1 MVSAEI
7 TSTEFLMRVWRE
19 QCQPGEFVC
28 LSAKGSSWKDY
39 SFPFDDN
46 LEHELEQ
53 WLENHKTRDMYFCP
67 LPFREGRRVKSGVLR
82 SRFLWSDIDDG
93 DWQKSEPTV
102 LWESSPGRFQG
113 LWKLPNAVDP
123 ERAAEMSKAMAYHI
137 GADRGGWDLTQVL
150 RIPGTPNLKYGEK
163 PTVTFRHWNSRLLKS
178 VPQGVLDRWR
188 KALPQKL
195 VRIIEGPAEQG
206 KRSDM
211 LWYLEH
217 EMCDL
222 GVPIKDVFEIL
233 RGSAWNKYKDRGD
246 EDERFESEMQKIR
259 ADRGEKGSQVV
270 EEDSPGLN
278 IISYKELMRK
288 MDTVQG
294 WLIEGLWMKGSQGII
309 GGQPKSFKS
318 TLCMDMLFSVATGF
332 PFLGREVH
340 QKGPVLIIQNEN
352 AEWIM
357 KDRLKKLANVHGVLG
372 SVIKKGKIF
381 DITWPL
387 EELPI
392 YFLNEESFKLDD
404 PVKKKDLEAAIARIK
419 PVAVN
424 LDPLYTMFDGDVNSG
439 QEVNPVL
446 EWCQSIRKEYNCSMI
461 MTHHFGKS
469 KGEDNR
475 RGGQKLLG
483 SALLHAWIESAWYLT
498 VREPEDGATVVTLET
513 EFRGAAGASVDLSI
527 TMSDMGKGVDYS
539 VTELENRKA
548 GVSLLDVIGNVVGG
562 MSVRTAAQAIGA
574 SKDKTQG
581 MLDEAVKKG
590 LLIKKGYKY
599 EIT

>member
-1 MVSAEI
+1 MQVAEI

-67 LPFREGRRVKSGVLR
+67 LPFREGRRVKSGVVR

-93 DWQKSEPTV
+93 DWHKSEPTV

-150 RIPGTPNLKYGEK
+150 RIPGTPNLKYEEK
-163 PTVTFRHWNSRLLKS
+163 PTVTFRHWNTRLLKS

-259 ADRGEKGSQVV
+259 ADRGEKGSSVK
-270 EEDSPGLN
+270 EESRGLVFETYDQLMGS
-278 IISYKELMRK
+278 IIEEP
-288 MDTVQG
+288 G
-294 WLIEGLWMKGSQGII
+294 WLIDGVWMKGSHGII
-309 GGQPKSFKS
+309 AGQPKSFKS
-318 TLCMDMLFSVATGF
+318 TLCLDMLFSVATGK
-332 PFLGREVH
+332 PFLGREVK
-340 QKGPVLIIQNEN
+340 QQGPVLVIQNEN
-352 AEWIM
+352 SKWIM
-357 KDRLKKLANVHGVLG
+357 QDRLAKLANSHKMLG
-372 SVIKKGKIF
+372 SVKVGKPIS
-381 DITWPL
+381 ITWPDRG
-387 EELPI
+387 LPI
-392 YFLNEESFKLDD
+392 EFVNQQNFMLDD
-404 PVKKKDLEAAIARIK
+404 ADNKQALEARIAELRPVVVVLDPVYLMFAGDINSAKDLA
-419 PVAVN
+419 
-424 LDPLYTMFDGDVNSG
+424 
-439 QEVNPVL
+439 PVL
-446 EWCQSIRKEYNCSMI
+446 QWCLYLKNQYKCAVILI
-461 MTHHFGKS
+461 HHYGKG
-469 KGEDNR
+469 GEEK
-475 RGGQKLLG
+475 RGGQRMLG
-483 SALLHAWIESAWYLT
+483 STTLHGWIESAWYIQ
-498 VREPEDGATVVTLET
+498 VEEPDGEASVVSVEC
-513 EFRGAAGASVDLSI
+513 EFRGAASARLDVAI
-527 TMSDMGKGVDYS
+527 EMSDMGKGMDYS
-539 VTELENRKA
+539 STMYEASAKEDDVIAALRNTEGGLAVKSLRDKVGGSDA
-548 GVSLLDVIGNVVGG
+548 GLRRLLDRMV
-562 MSVRTAAQAIGA
+562 T
-574 SKDKTQG
+574 
-581 MLDEAVKKG
+581 KG
-590 LLIKKGYKY
+590 LITKEGMKY
-599 EIT
+599 VSK